1 MVILN
6 NPPAILICSTQLRLI
21 IELEW
26 LGAELEWLG
35 AELEWL

>member
-1 MVILN
+1 
-6 NPPAILICSTQLRLI
+6 LICSTQLMIR